1 MRGRGWSAPP
11 ARQVVNH
18 LINQPLSRPEFQ
30 FLSLAGSPP
39 CIQLK
44 PDDVQLF
51 LKVCQVFWRYVLP
64 HQVLMSKLHAGKH
77 MGAVMV
83 DVIFNSLCK
92 LFELHSDQLNV
103 KFYRGEFKTNTFG
116 DV

>member
-1 MRGRGWSAPP
+1 
-11 ARQVVNH
+11 
-18 LINQPLSRPEFQ
+18 
-30 FLSLAGSPP
+30 
-39 CIQLK
+39 
-44 PDDVQLF
+44 
-51 LKVCQVFWRYVLP
+51 
-64 HQVLMSKLHAGKH
+64 MSKLHAGKH